1 MEILRKIT
9 IKTCGFDVTEIK
21 SLLGDRKSIDLIKIV
36 GVTSSYKVGQ
46 TDKGEFIKLAGTFN
60 AINLNTAEMFSS
72 SECLLPN
79 FISGSIAEALKNSSE
94 VEFALQIGV
103 KADATSVT
111 GYQYTVKPLIDAKP
125 SEKLLALMDAA
136 AFGNV
141 TKIAA

>member
-1 MEILRKIT
+1 
-9 IKTCGFDVTEIK
+9 
-21 SLLGDRKSIDLIKIV
+21 
-36 GVTSSYKVGQ
+36 
-46 TDKGEFIKLAGTFN
+46 
-60 AINLNTAEMFSS
+60 MFSS